1 MVRYGACHRAALR
14 ADPLASPG
22 MTATREGRRTTSR
35 LAFRL
40 ISQEPSDAPSAG
52 RRRAWS
58 REAGISCLLLLQRSS
73 LFGHGF
79 QRSQRL
85 QFGVECV
92 FQQTFETALVL
103 AFANLNFLFHCTLH
117 SHFQT
122 TTRAERKGFTIPS
135 GFSDEAVRENYRSV
149 RKCSSRIIAG
159 SARQMHELRQ
169 CNCLISRP
177 SGKNALKRRASL
189 IALGLATTHARCNR
203 DLTALNLSSI

>member
-92 FQQTFETALVL
+92 FQQTLETALVL
-103 AFANLNFLFHCTLH
+103 AFADLNFLFHCTLH

-122 TTRAERKGFTIPS
+122 TTRAEIKG
-135 GFSDEAVRENYRSV
+135 
-149 RKCSSRIIAG
+149 SR
-159 SARQMHELRQ
+159 
-169 CNCLISRP
+169 SRP
-177 SGKNALKRRASL
+177 AIQTKPCAKITFQFGNAVQ
-189 IALGLATTHARCNR
+189 GLSRVAHDRCTNC
-203 DLTALNLSSI
+203 DNPTV